1 MHGDSPR
8 LGWRLGR
15 IVDLHKSQDGVCRA
29 ASVRLSGNRL
39 IVKRSV
45 TSLYPLEE
53 SDGGTE
59 SHIQEEGDHRD
70 VKSSESGK
78 FSSTDCNVSHR
89 VTKNAPETVDEICDN
104 CIKEDAA
111 DKRGERPRRAAAVA
125 GDLKR
130 RLTKQN

>member
-1 MHGDSPR
+1 M
-8 LGWRLGR
+8 
-15 IVDLHKSQDGVCRA
+15 
-29 ASVRLSGNRL
+29 SGNRL

-53 SDGGTE
+53 SDRGTE
-59 SHIQEEGDHRD
+59 PLIQEEGDHHD
-70 VKSSESGK
+70 VNSSESEN

-89 VTKNAPETVDEICDN
+89 VKKNAPETVDDILN
-104 CIKEDAA
+104 NSITEDAA
-111 DKRGERPRRAAAVA
+111 DTRGERPRRAAAVA